1 MLSQGTLAA
10 DKHEMLFSR
19 FKMNYNDEPEM
30 FRKGSVIY
38 RNVQHALNLLPPVLT
53 SAMIVQD
60 E

>member
-1 MLSQGTLAA
+1 MSSQGTLAA

-19 FKMNYNDEPEM
+19 FQMNYNDEPEI

-38 RNVQHALNLLPPVLT
+38 RNVQHAHKILPPGLT
-53 SAMIVQD
+53 RMIVQD